1 MQVIFRRGHA
11 GGCRFEPSTT
21 ERSELPFF
29 NENSHSSVMQERK
42 YKRTDYKKTIIVT
55 QVNRKMKEM
64 RRDKSLLRKTRR
76 LFRAVDFFSLESS
89 FLTR

>member
-55 QVNRKMKEM
+55 QNRKMKEM